1 MLLQNTTGYKVHR
14 KLEAISQGF
23 IPKASWEIKLSFQT
37 QT

>member
-1 MLLQNTTGYKVHR
+1 MLLQNSTGYKAHR

-37 QT
+37 PT

>member
-1 MLLQNTTGYKVHR
+1 MLLQNTTGYKVNR